1 MHATSYCWNQPRFD
15 PTIRPG
21 KSPRNRRIIRRKV
34 AYRRGMEKDSIAS
47 LINNHL
53 FARGTFPLMF
63 NEPKDIFQAV
73 NGAFFGIIFKL
84 LDYYR
89 SREILYEVISG
100 RFIILGKVKQ
110 YF

>member
-1 MHATSYCWNQPRFD
+1 MSRFD

-21 KSPRNRRIIRRKV
+21 KSPRNRWIIWRKV
-34 AYRRGMEKDSIAS
+34 AYRGGMEENSIAS

-53 FARGTFPLMF
+53 FARETFPLTF

-73 NGAFFGIIFKL
+73 NGAFFEIVFKL

-89 SREILYEVISG
+89 SQEILYEVISG
-100 RFIILGKVKQ
+100 RFIVLGKVK
-110 YF
+110 